1 VADLNGY
8 SVKEILGW
16 KIEDFAKVIHP
27 DDVAFAVEQARKKQA
42 GKSDVVIH
50 YPYRLITK
58 SGDIK
63 WADQYS
69 KTVTYEG
76 SDADLVT
83 IIDITERKRAEE
95 ALQGSEER
103 YRTMFEDAA
112 IGVALVDMEGR
123 PIESNPALHKM
134 LGFSHDE
141 LREMP
146 FPTFTHPEDVDKDW
160 QLYQELISGKRENY
174 HMEKRYIRKDEQVLW
189 GHLTVSLVRNMAG
202 EPLFAIGMVENITE
216 RKQAEAEREHLFK
229 EISESQVRLKALSA
243 ELVNVQEEERRHL
256 ARELH
261 DEIGQ
266 GLTAISLKL
275 EGIDE
280 LVENSYS
287 GRDLAQALAM
297 IDQMLQ
303 QVRNLSL
310 DLRPSM
316 LDDLGLMPTLR
327 WYLNRQK
334 ELGKFKV
341 EFNDPALS
349 ERPPAII
356 ETVCYRIVQEALT
369 NIARHSGAANVKI
382 EISEQGHE
390 LHLVIKDDG
399 QGFDVERSLKEAAL
413 GKSTGLLGMQER
425 AVQIGGRVE
434 IQSKESH
441 GTTIYGYFPYD
452 S

>member
-1 VADLNGY
+1 
-8 SVKEILGW
+8 
-16 KIEDFAKVIHP
+16 
-27 DDVAFAVEQARKKQA
+27 
-42 GKSDVVIH
+42 
-50 YPYRLITK
+50 
-58 SGDIK
+58 
-63 WADQYS
+63 
-69 KTVTYEG
+69 
-76 SDADLVT
+76 
-83 IIDITERKRAEE
+83 
-95 ALQGSEER
+95 
-103 YRTMFEDAA
+103 
-112 IGVALVDMEGR
+112 
-123 PIESNPALHKM
+123 
-134 LGFSHDE
+134 
-141 LREMP
+141 
-146 FPTFTHPEDVDKDW
+146 
-160 QLYQELISGKRENY
+160 
-174 HMEKRYIRKDEQVLW
+174 
-189 GHLTVSLVRNMAG
+189 
-202 EPLFAIGMVENITE
+202 
-216 RKQAEAEREHLFK
+216 
-229 EISESQVRLKALSA
+229 
-243 ELVNVQEEERRHL
+243 
-256 ARELH
+256 
-261 DEIGQ
+261 
-266 GLTAISLKL
+266 
-275 EGIDE
+275 
-280 LVENSYS
+280 
-287 GRDLAQALAM
+287 M